1 MINENIYPVMVC
13 QWNAW
18 SVWKNAGI
26 MPRHSSQRS
35 RHSTVQLSFC
45 HFPLFNCHSVTLKKR
60 AYPKNQHPLCLVSLK
75 LVFFSNRFCVWI
87 LHSTELRTYFPSLVG
102 WFMTRVFTTSAG
114 VPISAATRPEHTL
127 QKQGNLTMIACD
139 GHSTKVHCQC
149 ILARSD
155 QYHDCPFPTSQCTP
169 KLQCSCPNSSF
180 IQVKQERQVKE

>member
-1 MINENIYPVMVC
+1 M
-13 QWNAW
+13 
-18 SVWKNAGI
+18 
-26 MPRHSSQRS
+26 
-35 RHSTVQLSFC
+35 
-45 HFPLFNCHSVTLKKR
+45 
-60 AYPKNQHPLCLVSLK
+60 
-75 LVFFSNRFCVWI
+75 FFSNRFCVWI

-127 QKQGNLTMIACD
+127 QKQGNLTMIASD

-180 IQVKQERQVKE
+180 IQVKQERQVNPLLGTRWPFVYFLQGREFQDGRPKMGMCTEHGISVECMHGSECNKL